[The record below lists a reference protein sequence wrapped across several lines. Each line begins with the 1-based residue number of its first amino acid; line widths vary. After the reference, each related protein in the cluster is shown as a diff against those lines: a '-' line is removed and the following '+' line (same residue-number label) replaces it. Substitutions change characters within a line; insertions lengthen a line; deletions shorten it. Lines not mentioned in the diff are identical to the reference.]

1 MSVTVDPVAGG
12 SVGAVPSPPY
22 YYGTVVTLTA
32 SVNPGYT
39 FDYWSGDASG
49 TNPVT
54 TVTMTGDKS
63 VTAHFLQIVYTL
75 SVTVDPVAGGS
86 VGAVPSPPYY
96 YGTVVTLTASVN
108 PGYTFDYWSGDA
120 SGTNP
125 VTTVTMTGDKSVTAH
140 FLQIVYTLSV
150 TVDPVAGGSVGAV
163 PSPPY
168 YYGTVVTLTASV
180 NPGYTFDYWSGDAS
194 GTNPVTTVTM
204 TGDKSVTAHFLQIV
218 YTLSVTVDP
227 VAGGS
232 VGAVPSP
239 PYYYG
244 TVVTLTAS
252 VNPGYTFGY
261 WSGDA
266 SGTNPVTT
274 VTMTGDKSVTAHFLQ
289 IVYTLSVTVDPVAG
303 GSVGA
308 VPSPPYY
315 YGTVVTL
322 TASVNPGYT
331 FGYWS
336 GDASGTNPVT
346 TVTMTG
352 DKSVTA
358 HFSQIVYTLS
368 VTVDP
373 VAGGSVGAVP
383 SPPYYY
389 GTVVTLTA
397 SVNPGYTFDY
407 WSGDASGTNPVT
419 TVTMTGDKSVTAHFT
434 QNGYTLTIII
444 DGQGTVVKDPEQTTY
459 AYNSIVEL
467 TAIADENWVFSS
479 WSGDLSGNENPQNIT
494 MNANKT
500 VTAHFTYTGDDTI
513 PPVVKIVKPI
523 DNGIYIFNKLI
534 LSLKTIQMPI
544 IVQMVTIEVNASD
557 NESGIDHVE
566 FFIDG
571 VSKSTDTS
579 APYSYDW
586 REIQSGKHTIT
597 VKAYD
602 NAGNNATSPDLLVF
616 KWRFHPML
624 VVLLLLLGL
633 VWQNEKPTTTTTT
646 T

>member
-1 MSVTVDPVAGG
+1 MQRGKKHMRSNNRKKVIASITTIAFICAAFIPTVHSQIGKASLLQELQNATIENTVQVTITNLLNKYEETIIKTSPQNSPLPLSDDPPNVHLPTSQVTMTVFSGTTSYFRTLLSNVPAGYEVSNGNYTGWCSDSAHTINLNTPYQVTLYSSYNTSLPSYLYHQNWSKVNYILNHKVGTDWHQVEYAMLYILNFGNQGLTTNGWTMVNEAIAYGGSYIPGGGDIIAIIADTGPTVQRTIFELTVPTYTLSISINGQGSVEEDPDQPLYTYSQIVQLNAIPDLGWSFNQWGGDLSGSTNPTTISMTGNKAVTATFTQCIYTLSISVDPVAGG
-12 SVGAVPSPPY
+12 SVGV
-22 YYGTVVTLTA
+22 
-32 SVNPGYT
+32 
-39 FDYWSGDASG
+39 
-49 TNPVT
+49 
-54 TVTMTGDKS
+54 
-63 VTAHFLQIVYTL
+63 
-75 SVTVDPVAGGS
+75 
-86 VGAVPSPPYY
+86 
-96 YGTVVTLTASVN
+96 
-108 PGYTFDYWSGDA
+108 
-120 SGTNP
+120 
-125 VTTVTMTGDKSVTAH
+125 
-140 FLQIVYTLSV
+140 
-150 TVDPVAGGSVGAV
+150 
-163 PSPPY
+163 
-168 YYGTVVTLTASV
+168 
-180 NPGYTFDYWSGDAS
+180 
-194 GTNPVTTVTM
+194 
-204 TGDKSVTAHFLQIV
+204 
-218 YTLSVTVDP
+218 
-227 VAGGS
+227 
-232 VGAVPSP
+232 VPSP

-274 VTMTGDKSVTAHFLQ
+274 VTMTGDKSVTAHF
-289 IVYTLSVTVDPVAG
+289 
-303 GSVGA
+303 
-308 VPSPPYY
+308 
-315 YGTVVTL
+315 
-322 TASVNPGYT
+322 
-331 FGYWS
+331 
-336 GDASGTNPVT
+336 
-346 TVTMTG
+346 
-352 DKSVTA
+352 
-358 HFSQIVYTLS
+358 
-368 VTVDP
+368 
-373 VAGGSVGAVP
+373 
-383 SPPYYY
+383 
-389 GTVVTLTA
+389 
-397 SVNPGYTFDY
+397 
-407 WSGDASGTNPVT
+407 
-419 TVTMTGDKSVTAHFT
+419 T

-444 DGQGTVVKDPEQTTY
+444 DGQGTVIKDPEQNTY

-467 TAIADENWVFSS
+467 TAIADENWVFNS
-479 WSGDLSGNENPQNIT
+479 WSGDISGNENPQNIT

-571 VSKSTDTS
+571 VSKSTDAS

-602 NAGNNATSPDLLVF
+602 NAGNNATSPDLRVF

>member
-1 MSVTVDPVAGG
+1 MQRGKKHMRSNNRKKVIASITTIAFICAAFIPTVYSQIGKASLLQEPQNATIENTVQATITNLLNRYEETIIKTSPQNSPLPLSDDPPNVHLPT
-12 SVGAVPSPPY
+12 SQ
-22 YYGTVVTLTA
+22 
-32 SVNPGYT
+32 
-39 FDYWSGDASG
+39 
-49 TNPVT
+49 
-54 TVTMTGDKS
+54 VTMTVFSGTTSYFRTLLSNVPAGYEVSNGNYTGWCSDSVHTINLNTPYQVTLYSSYNTSLPTHLYHQNWSKVNYILNHKVGTDWHQVEYAMLYILNFGNQGLTTNGWTMVNEAITYGGSYIPGGGDIIAIIADTGPAVQRTIFELTVPTYTLSISINGQGS
-63 VTAHFLQIVYTL
+63 VEQDPDQPLYTYSQIVQLNAIPDPGWSFNQWGGDLSGSTNPTTISMTGNKAVSATFTQCIYTL
-75 SVTVDPVAGGS
+75 SVS
-86 VGAVPSPPYY
+86 
-96 YGTVVTLTASVN
+96 
-108 PGYTFDYWSGDA
+108 
-120 SGTNP
+120 
-125 VTTVTMTGDKSVTAH
+125 
-140 FLQIVYTLSV
+140 
-150 TVDPVAGGSVGAV
+150 
-163 PSPPY
+163 
-168 YYGTVVTLTASV
+168 
-180 NPGYTFDYWSGDAS
+180 
-194 GTNPVTTVTM
+194 
-204 TGDKSVTAHFLQIV
+204 
-218 YTLSVTVDP
+218 VDP

-274 VTMTGDKSVTAHFLQ
+274 VTMTGDKSVTAHF
-289 IVYTLSVTVDPVAG
+289 
-303 GSVGA
+303 
-308 VPSPPYY
+308 
-315 YGTVVTL
+315 
-322 TASVNPGYT
+322 
-331 FGYWS
+331 
-336 GDASGTNPVT
+336 
-346 TVTMTG
+346 
-352 DKSVTA
+352 
-358 HFSQIVYTLS
+358 
-368 VTVDP
+368 
-373 VAGGSVGAVP
+373 
-383 SPPYYY
+383 
-389 GTVVTLTA
+389 
-397 SVNPGYTFDY
+397 
-407 WSGDASGTNPVT
+407 
-419 TVTMTGDKSVTAHFT
+419 T

-444 DGQGTVVKDPEQTTY
+444 DGQGTVIKDPEQNTY

-467 TAIADENWVFSS
+467 TAIADENWVFNS

-523 DNGIYIFNKLI
+523 NNGIYIFNKLI

-646 T
+646 